1 MGQMTMTTPE
11 RRITLQRS
19 QRGLTEAETFID
31 RLSHPV
37 RDSTPGEVVG
47 TQLDADG
54 VARQDADEV
63 LSQLAGDVGQ
73 YLVPVLQAH
82 LEHRVREWGHDL
94 TLDLDGILFRQALRT
109 LNLLLKTSLCGT
121 QRKAAAPGDQGTESI
136 PESPSRRNKRPDLAA
151 PLGATKRLACNWGPG
166 VAAGPRA
173 VQVWLEIRPLG
184 S

>member
-47 TQLDADG
+47 TQLDADR

-63 LSQLAGDVGQ
+63 LSQLAGDMGEH
-73 YLVPVLQAH
+73 LVPVLQAH
-82 LEHRVREWGHDL
+82 LEHRVRERGHDL
-94 TLDLDGILFRQALRT
+94 TLDLDGILFYQALRT
-109 LNLLLKTSLCGT
+109 LNLLLKRRCVGHSERPPLRATRNGEYTRAPREAQGGCP
-121 QRKAAAPGDQGTESI
+121 AARPV
-136 PESPSRRNKRPDLAA
+136 PRR
-151 PLGATKRLACNWGPG
+151 
-166 VAAGPRA
+166 V
-173 VQVWLEIRPLG
+173 
-184 S
+184 